1 MKHGFMA
8 ATKLEA
14 CYVPEDVAFPAT
26 TKGYVVSFV
35 AFYKRGFGM
44 KPHWFLRSLL
54 RYYSLELRH
63 LTPSGVMHIAPFV
76 TLCKDYLG
84 VNPELHLWKYFFR
97 VRRLQDPE
105 AELTISEGVVIHI
118 KAGHGVHPYLE
129 VPMPRSM

>member
-44 KPHWFLRSLL
+44 KPH
-54 RYYSLELRH
+54 
-63 LTPSGVMHIAPFV
+63 
-76 TLCKDYLG
+76 
-84 VNPELHLWKYFFR
+84 
-97 VRRLQDPE
+97 
-105 AELTISEGVVIHI
+105 
-118 KAGHGVHPYLE
+118 
-129 VPMPRSM
+129 